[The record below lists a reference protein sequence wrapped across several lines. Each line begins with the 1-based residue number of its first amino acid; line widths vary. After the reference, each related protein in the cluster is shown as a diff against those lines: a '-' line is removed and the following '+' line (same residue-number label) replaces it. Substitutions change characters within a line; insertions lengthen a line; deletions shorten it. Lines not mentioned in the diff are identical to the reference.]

1 MGNRITKFKAQF
13 GWLKSYDIQKF
24 AHNSSRFDSS
34 IISTELLRK
43 RRVVDLIHTGKTNIS
58 RILYS
63 GKVVVRGDKDSK
75 ILESGTIH

>member
-1 MGNRITKFKAQF
+1 MGSGITKFKAEF
-13 GWLKSYDIQKF
+13 GWLKSYDEQKF

>member
-1 MGNRITKFKAQF
+1 MGSGITKFKAEF

-43 RRVVDLIHTGKTNIS
+43 RRVVDLIHTGKTNVS
-58 RILYS
+58 RNLYS
-63 GKVVVRGDKDSK
+63 VKIAVRGDKDSR
-75 ILESGTIH
+75 IIENGTLH